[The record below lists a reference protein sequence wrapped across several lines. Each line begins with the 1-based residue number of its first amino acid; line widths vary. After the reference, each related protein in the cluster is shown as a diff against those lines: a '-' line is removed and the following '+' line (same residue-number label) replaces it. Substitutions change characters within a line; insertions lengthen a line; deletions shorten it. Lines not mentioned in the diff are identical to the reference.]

1 MDNMS
6 GDVLIAI
13 CMIIALGQLLLY
25 DIQTLREGPAY

>member
-25 DIQTLREGPAY
+25 VIQTLRQGSAH